1 MRTEVT
7 EPLFLH
13 MERRVLLAITLSF
26 LVLFLFQ
33 RFVMPPPRPAN
44 AVNQSAQAPAAT
56 PAPGTSGTQG
66 ASGTQAPLA
75 PGTQGT
81 SGTLASQGTEIS
93 SSTMTVGD
101 VNAKEIVVETSK
113 VRAVFSNRGATILHW
128 TLKEFRN
135 DAGQPLDLVPGG
147 AGENTV
153 KPFTLSVD
161 DQDVAARINNAIYRV
176 TVNGSEVSGGVD
188 VTASPQTI
196 VFEAAASDGFSVR
209 KTFTLEP
216 TSYVIAFSATVQA
229 GDQVLNPTIQWGPG
243 LGDDVARTP
252 PSSFLSPAYTLPA
265 QAIVYLDGD
274 FERMDATAG
283 GAQEGT
289 FRYAGVDDHYFSSI
303 LLNDE
308 GRSVRIEYQPQHVP
322 LVDDPSIIGKY
333 VSYSV
338 RFQSPPESVRFF
350 YGPKVLEELRAIDP
364 QLTRAINFGMFSVLA
379 VPLLGALKW
388 VQGFVGNWGWSIV
401 VLTILINLAMW
412 PLRHKS
418 VVSMRKMQEIQP
430 QMKAI
435 QARYAKYKITDPERQ
450 KMNTE
455 VMELYKAK
463 GVNPASGCVPMLL
476 TLPFLIAFYSM
487 LQMAIEIRGAN
498 FMGWITNLSAPD
510 PYFILPIAMGAVQ
523 FWQTRIQP
531 SAGDPTQQRIMM
543 FMPLMFAAMSFSFP
557 SGLVLYWL
565 VSTLFTIVQ
574 QYFTNYLIGAPARP
588 AVK

>member
-1 MRTEVT
+1 
-7 EPLFLH
+7 

-33 RFVMPPPRPAN
+33 RFVMPPPAAPRTSLNVSVDQPTPTVVPGQAPSPKPQAPSPDVAAPVPAN
-44 AVNQSAQAPAAT
+44 AT
-56 PAPGTSGTQG
+56 PAGPV
-66 ASGTQAPLA
+66 
-75 PGTQGT
+75 
-81 SGTLASQGTEIS
+81 
-93 SSTMTVGD
+93 MTVGD
-101 VNAKEIVVETSK
+101 VNAREIVVETSK
-113 VRAVFSNRGATILHW
+113 VRAVFSNRGAKLVHW
-128 TLKEFRN
+128 ILKEFRN
-135 DAGQPLDLVPGG
+135 DAGEPLDLVPGEG
-147 AGENTV
+147 ILPPGMGDNRIT
-153 KPFTLSVD
+153 PFMLTVD
-161 DQDVAARINNAIYRV
+161 DPAMSARINEATYRV
-176 TVNGSEVSGGVD
+176 TVNGNPVADTVD
-188 VTASPQTI
+188 ATATPQSV
-196 VFEAAASDGFSVR
+196 VFEAAASDGLNVR

-216 TSYVIAFSATVQA
+216 TSYVVTFSATVQA
-229 GDQVLNPTIQWGPG
+229 GAQELNPTIHWGPG
-243 LGDDVARTP
+243 LGDDIARTP
-252 PSSFLSPAYTLPA
+252 PSSFFSPAYTLPA
-265 QAIVYLDGD
+265 QAIVYRDGD
-274 FERMDATAG
+274 VDRMDPTERG
-283 GAQEGT
+283 SQEGP
-289 FRYAGVDDHYFSSI
+289 FKYAGVDDHYFAAV

-308 GRSVRIEYQPQHVP
+308 PARTVRIDYLPQHVP
-322 LVDDPSIIGKY
+322 LVSDPSIIGKY
-333 VSYSV
+333 VSTSL
-338 RFQSPPESVRFF
+338 RFAAPPANAKFF
-350 YGPKVLEELRAIDP
+350 YGPKVFAELREIDP
-364 QLTRAINFGMFSVLA
+364 ELTRAINFGMFSVLA

-401 VLTILINLAMW
+401 VLTILINTAMF

-435 QARYAKYKITDPERQ
+435 QERYAKYKVTDPERQ

-455 VMELYKAK
+455 VMALYKSK

-510 PYFILPIAMGAVQ
+510 PYYILPIAMGIVQ
-523 FWQTRIQP
+523 FWQMKLQP
-531 SAGDPTQQRIMM
+531 AAGDPTQQKIMM

-574 QYFTNYLIGAPARP
+574 QYFTNYLIGKPAKA